1 MDLGFSR
8 LDALRL
14 DAAPLPLDHYRLIAS
29 LAAMQAASRT
39 AAVEATLA
47 AGTFATADPV
57 VALVKLFGAS
67 AGWAA
72 AVTMLEGSFHPE
84 LAAQSHGFAP

>member
-8 LDALRL
+8 FDALRS
-14 DAAPLPLDHYRLIAS
+14 DAAPAPLDYFRLIAS

-47 AGTFATADPV
+47 AGTFAGAHPV
-57 VALVKLFGAS
+57 AALVRLFE
-67 AGWAA
+67 AGPGWVEALK
-72 AVTMLEGSFHPE
+72 TLEGSFHPQ
-84 LAAQSHGFAP
+84 LAARHRSAMA